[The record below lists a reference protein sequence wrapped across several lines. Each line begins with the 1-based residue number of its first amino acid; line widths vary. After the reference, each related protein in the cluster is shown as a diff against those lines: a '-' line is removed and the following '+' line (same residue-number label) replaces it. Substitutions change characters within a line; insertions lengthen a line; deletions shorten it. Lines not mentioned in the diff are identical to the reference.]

1 MEEKLYSGILRLEAM
16 RRKNKA
22 FSALADTWIIDT
34 KNIHVL
40 AFGRYYEG
48 EKILFFYNFSVFEE
62 IAYVSEVEDYVNVFT
77 NEGMKARDLR
87 IPSHDFLWLKT
98 SF

>member
-1 MEEKLYSGILRLEAM
+1 MFWLSVVIMREK
-16 RRKNKA
+16 K
-22 FSALADTWIIDT
+22 FSAST
-34 KNIHVL
+34 
-40 AFGRYYEG
+40 
-48 EKILFFYNFSVFEE
+48 VFEE